1 MFLKIYPLCNSKS
14 KIEEKLITN
23 DDILIPTMY
32 YHVYRMPFHYNTHL
46 HAKCSENFKIDSTS
60 VTDVTANI
68 RQKNVLKQL
77 ITIRIRSEKKGYFMN
92 EFCRPIRED
101 NTMCSGYRD

>member
-32 YHVYRMPFHYNTHL
+32 YHVYRMSVHYNTHL
-46 HAKCSENFKIDSTS
+46 HAKCSEKFKIYSCITAVTTS

-68 RQKNVLKQL
+68 RQKKCTKAIN
-77 ITIRIRSEKKGYFMN
+77 
-92 EFCRPIRED
+92 D
-101 NTMCSGYRD
+101 NKNQV